1 MKQITYTDLL
11 SRPKL
16 RTIMKNNKES
26 RLQQQCVYWFRVQYP
41 QYARLLT
48 HPINEGSDHTSQ
60 DRRRQAIHKAEG
72 TIAGVPDLL
81 LFVPADYIVPVD
93 EHTTVKA
100 HSYHGLGIEMKTKT
114 GRQSQEQKDFQKM
127 YEAAGYKYVVVRSL
141 DDFKNVVNEYLSFVA
156 DAVALDI
163 RETHRALIEAQDK
176 RELAYFKKVIGKKEE

>member
-1 MKQITYTDLL
+1 M
-11 SRPKL
+11 
-16 RTIMKNNKES
+16 IMRNNKES

-81 LFVPADYIVPVD
+81 LFVPAQYHITLDGHITI
-93 EHTTVKA
+93 ETHT
-100 HSYHGLGIEMKTKT
+100 YHGLGIEMKTKT

-127 YEAAGYKYVVVRSL
+127 FDAAGYKYVVVRSL
-141 DDFKNVVNEYLSFVA
+141 EEFKSIVGEYLSFVVFWRA
-156 DAVALDI
+156 DSI
-163 RETHRALIEAQDK
+163 CETHQALIDAQNK
-176 RELAYFKKVIGKKEE
+176 RELAFFKKVVGKKTTEQ